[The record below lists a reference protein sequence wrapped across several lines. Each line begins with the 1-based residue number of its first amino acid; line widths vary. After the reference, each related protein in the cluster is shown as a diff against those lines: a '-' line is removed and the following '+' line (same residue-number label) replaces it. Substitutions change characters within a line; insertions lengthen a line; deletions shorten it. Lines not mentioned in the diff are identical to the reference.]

1 MAPPL
6 EEVGAGGFFPSFLVV
21 SLVGITACLLALCT
35 LCRRKEKNRAIPQD
49 GVMLEEAAEL
59 LTVVNS
65 HQLYR
70 ANFKAKTP
78 PLDLRSTSGNIPY
91 SLSEDDG
98 TISSCSFIILPQRGL
113 PRIPPEDPLSPDQT
127 YSNLSFPNRVEDVLY
142 ESMTASEEVTEEP
155 SPITKEEE
163 EEEEDAMGQEDR
175 ATGAE
180 YACVLKG
187 KKMKAHQHARMEAG
201 TSEAS
206 QQGSLATTFHTSQ
219 AVQVEEMY
227 SVVRKERKKEKK
239 KIEGSDG
246 HSGERP
252 SQGEKSLGNALVA
265 PVHQES
271 DGRAG
276 HQPSF
281 FQSPAIEPCYE
292 SVGCES
298 WVGNGRKPSAE
309 PAYEAV
315 DTYWKNSRRKRKPKR
330 NAPAE
335 NLYESIENL
344 AFQFQN
350 QNMLAHFEI

>member
-1 MAPPL
+1 MTPGAAHTHRTPPSYATVPTAQTQL
-6 EEVGAGGFFPSFLVV
+6 LV
-21 SLVGITACLLALCT
+21 L
-35 LCRRKEKNRAIPQD
+35 Q
-49 GVMLEEAAEL
+49 AEL

-65 HQLYR
+65 QQLNS
-70 ANFKAKTP
+70 ANSKAKST
-78 PLDLRSTSGNIPY
+78 DLRSTGGNIPY

-127 YSNLSFPNRVEDVLY
+127 YSNLTFQIRVEDVLY
-142 ESMTASEEVTEEP
+142 ESMTASEEVMEEP
-155 SPITKEEE
+155 SPVTKEEE
-163 EEEEDAMGQEDR
+163 EEEDAKGQEDR

-187 KKMKAHQHARMEAG
+187 KKMKAHQQAGMEAG
-201 TSEAS
+201 ASEAS
-206 QQGSLATTFHTSQ
+206 QQGSLATTPHAAQ

-239 KIEGSDG
+239 KIEGCG
-246 HSGERP
+246 RHSGERP
-252 SQGEKSLGNALVA
+252 PQGEMSLGNALVA

-276 HQPSF
+276 HQPSL
-281 FQSPAIEPCYE
+281 FQPPAIEPCYE

-298 WVGNGRKPSAE
+298 WLGNGMKPSTE

-315 DTYWKNSRRKRKPKR
+315 DTYWENSRRKRKPNR